1 MIFNYL
7 CLFSM
12 KKALKTE
19 FLYSIFIGMVILMPK
34 INNKIYT
41 DGAARGNPGPGS
53 WAFVLVSD
61 DKVLFEDKG
70 TLGHT
75 TNNVA
80 EYNAIINGLKMAKRY
95 GWTDVTVMS
104 DSQLAINQL
113 NGAWRVKKEHLRT
126 LYDKAMDLVAFFD
139 SVKFVHAPRNTS
151 FIERAD
157 HLANM
162 ALDE

>member
-1 MIFNYL
+1 MTKDNHKL
-7 CLFSM
+7 
-12 KKALKTE
+12 
-19 FLYSIFIGMVILMPK
+19 
-34 INNKIYT
+34 YT

-53 WAFVLVSD
+53 WAFVMTVD
-61 DKVLFEDKG
+61 DKILYEGKG

-80 EYNAIINGLKMAKRY
+80 EYNAIINGLKVAKRY
-95 GWTDVTVMS
+95 GWDCVTVIS

-113 NGAWRVKKEHLRT
+113 NGKWRVKKEHLRT
-126 LYDKAMDLVAFFD
+126 LYNKVMDLVASFV

-157 HLANM
+157 YLANM